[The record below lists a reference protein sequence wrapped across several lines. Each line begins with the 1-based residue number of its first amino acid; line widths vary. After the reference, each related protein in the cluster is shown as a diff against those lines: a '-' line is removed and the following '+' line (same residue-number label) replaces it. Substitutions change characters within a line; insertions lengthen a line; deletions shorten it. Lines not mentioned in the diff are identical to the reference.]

1 MNILRDPDIDPAPL
15 RSHRIAII
23 GFGSQGRAQALNLR
37 DGGYDVRVG
46 LRPGRPSWA
55 AATAAGLRVQP
66 VAEAV
71 RTSSVVML
79 LVPDETQPAVFA
91 ADVAPHL
98 GPESYLGFAHG
109 FAVHYRRIVPPAGL
123 GVFLVSPHGIGPQ
136 VRAQFVAGSGVP
148 CLVAVQQDATGQT
161 RRLALAYAAAI
172 GGGRAGVFETTFRE
186 ETETDLFAEQAVL
199 CGGLPELLATAYE
212 TLTDAG
218 YPPEMAYFACVHE
231 VKFIVD
237 LLHTEGLMG
246 MRARTS
252 TMAQY
257 GGLTRGPRVVGAAVR
272 AALRAVLDDIRGGV
286 FADEWAA
293 EHARGAPRL
302 AELVRAQSQR
312 GIEDVGRKLRALLAA
327 GGGPRGP
334 ESAAPR

>member
-1 MNILRDPDIDPAPL
+1 MNVLRDPDIDTAPL
-15 RSHRIAII
+15 RPHRIAII
-23 GFGSQGRAQALNLR
+23 GFGSQGRAHALNLR
-37 DGGYDVRVG
+37 DGGYDVCVG
-46 LRPGRPSWA
+46 LRPGRPSWEA
-55 AATAAGLRVQP
+55 AAAAGLCVRP

-71 RTSSVVML
+71 RTSRVVML
-79 LVPDETQPAVFA
+79 LVPDEVQPAVFA

-98 GPESYLGFAHG
+98 QPGSYLGFAHG

-136 VRAQFVAGSGVP
+136 VRAQFAAGGGVP
-148 CLVAVQQDATGQT
+148 CLVAVQQDPTGQT

-199 CGGLPELLATAYE
+199 CGGLTELLATAYE

-237 LLHTEGLMG
+237 LLHAEGLAG

-252 TMAQY
+252 TTAQY
-257 GGLTRGPRVVGAAVR
+257 GGLTRGPRVIGPPVR
-272 AALRAVLDDIRGGV
+272 AALRTLLDEIRSGA

-293 EHARGAPRL
+293 ESARGAPHL
-302 AELVRAQSQR
+302 AELVRAEAQR
-312 GIEDVGRKLRALLAA
+312 GIEDVGRKLRAVMQAA
-327 GGGPRGP
+327 AARPP
-334 ESAAPR
+334 ER